1 MKHIALS
8 SEIAKI
14 DAASQLEFKLP
25 ALSLMESAAMGVWLE
40 VQTRIPS
47 LDASLVF
54 LCGGG
59 NNGGDALAVARLAY
73 NSGHRE
79 LVCIMAG
86 RQLSPSCER
95 QLEIIKRYGMDL
107 ITVDK
112 GISARAS
119 EAIGKADF
127 LFDGLAGTGLK
138 GPLRGDALA
147 LVGLANQSPAY
158 RIAIDTPSGI
168 GENVFVSSPHFQ
180 ADLCITF
187 GRRKVAMFHPLTRSS
202 CGEIIVKNPSFPPQ
216 LLEDS
221 PVMANLYTLDDIS
234 LGKLSSSSYKN
245 SRGHL
250 GIVGG
255 SKEYTGAAR
264 LSARAA
270 FASRAGLVTLY
281 CDKEAYPIAAAELPS
296 VMVRI
301 LDHVVDLSRYD
312 ALLVGPGWGSG
323 RSSLLES
330 ILSLGKRVVLDADGI
345 TAYASLLQ
353 ERKTLSHGPL
363 VMTPHLGELK
373 TLATALYGTLAED
386 TPLAFFSMIQE
397 MADRLDATL
406 VIKSSLVHI
415 ATPGK
420 KHLAVVEGLNPSLG
434 VAGSGDVLSGVIASL
449 VAGGM
454 GVQEASLLGV
464 LLHQEAGSVARDER
478 GYYDC
483 ETLIGYLGQVVK
495 GSER

>member
-14 DAASQLEFKLP
+14 DAASQLDFKLP

-40 VQTRIPS
+40 VQTRISS

-73 NSGHRE
+73 NSGHRA

-95 QLEIIKRYGMDL
+95 QLEIIKRYGIDL

-119 EAIGKADF
+119 EAIVQADF

-147 LVGLANQSPAY
+147 LVELANQSPAY

-168 GENVFVSSPHFQ
+168 SENVPVSSPHFQ

-221 PVMANLYTLDDIS
+221 PVLANL
-234 LGKLSSSSYKN
+234 
-245 SRGHL
+245 
-250 GIVGG
+250 
-255 SKEYTGAAR
+255 
-264 LSARAA
+264 
-270 FASRAGLVTLY
+270 
-281 CDKEAYPIAAAELPS
+281 
-296 VMVRI
+296 
-301 LDHVVDLSRYD
+301 
-312 ALLVGPGWGSG
+312 
-323 RSSLLES
+323 
-330 ILSLGKRVVLDADGI
+330 
-345 TAYASLLQ
+345 
-353 ERKTLSHGPL
+353 
-363 VMTPHLGELK
+363 
-373 TLATALYGTLAED
+373 
-386 TPLAFFSMIQE
+386 
-397 MADRLDATL
+397 
-406 VIKSSLVHI
+406 
-415 ATPGK
+415 
-420 KHLAVVEGLNPSLG
+420 
-434 VAGSGDVLSGVIASL
+434 
-449 VAGGM
+449 
-454 GVQEASLLGV
+454 
-464 LLHQEAGSVARDER
+464 
-478 GYYDC
+478 
-483 ETLIGYLGQVVK
+483 
-495 GSER
+495 